1 MRSALLRP
9 LRLLLILQLL
19 LCNSLCS
26 SKKYRHYHPR
36 RYNLTLSVRNHNVTE
51 AKFFRLNGVGNTADF
66 VVAPGDVFTKTY
78 EAKRK
83 GFWTLFVEFPGNR
96 YSKSPKKIISRDS
109 YNHWIME
116 VYYYPGAVGFSDWHR
131 VHGDVVIDNNVWR
144 GRFWNTKLKR
154 MENWKKVDR
163 EQNKPGR
170 EPLRLYIY
178 AKFWRNYYHEKVK
191 WRRQ

>member
-1 MRSALLRP
+1 MWHMRSALLRP

-78 EAKRK
+78 EVKFSNYRN
-83 GFWTLFVEFPGNR
+83 FVTEIPRNFEFFSEVCHRNFVE
-96 YSKSPKKIISRDS
+96 
-109 YNHWIME
+109 E
-116 VYYYPGAVGFSDWHR
+116 
-131 VHGDVVIDNNVWR
+131 IDNADIFLGFR
-144 GRFWNTKLKR
+144 ITIYFLKSDNN
-154 MENWKKVDR
+154 EKFY
-163 EQNKPGR
+163 
-170 EPLRLYIY
+170 LFYILQH
-178 AKFWRNYYHEKVK
+178 KIVLNFL
-191 WRRQ
+191 